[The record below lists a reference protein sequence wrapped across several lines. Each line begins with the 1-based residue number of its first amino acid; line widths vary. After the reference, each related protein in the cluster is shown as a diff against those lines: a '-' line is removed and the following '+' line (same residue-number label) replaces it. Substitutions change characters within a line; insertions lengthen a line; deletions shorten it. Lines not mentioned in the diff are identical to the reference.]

1 MGMEKDLTLGGE
13 YMMHYTD
20 DVLLSCTLETCM
32 VLLTNVTPINSI
44 KIIVLCSH
52 TIHLNLLSILGYI
65 LYKIL
70 ILD

>member
-1 MGMEKDLTLGGE
+1 MGMERDLTLGGE
-13 YMMHYTD
+13 HTMQCAD

-44 KIIVLCSH
+44 KKR
-52 TIHLNLLSILGYI
+52 TTK
-65 LYKIL
+65 KITQV

>member
-32 VLLTNVTPINSI
+32 VLLTNVTPINPI
-44 KIIVLCSH
+44 KI
-52 TIHLNLLSILGYI
+52 LGASSNGPIGRKQESQYE
-65 LYKIL
+65 
-70 ILD
+70 